1 MKTMFSKILVP
12 VDGSENAF
20 RALDQALFLAK
31 STGAAITA
39 IHVIESPPTVYV
51 ESQKLLNELLSNYRK
66 ESAKI
71 LDKCKEIG
79 QRQDVKVDTVIAEG
93 DAAANINGYAEKEAF
108 DLIVIGSRGLGR
120 LKQALLGSVSN
131 KVIHHAK
138 RSVLIVK

>member
-1 MKTMFSKILVP
+1 
-12 VDGSENAF
+12 
-20 RALDQALFLAK
+20 
-31 STGAAITA
+31 
-39 IHVIESPPTVYV
+39 
-51 ESQKLLNELLSNYRK
+51 
-66 ESAKI
+66 
-71 LDKCKEIG
+71 
-79 QRQDVKVDTVIAEG
+79 VIAEG